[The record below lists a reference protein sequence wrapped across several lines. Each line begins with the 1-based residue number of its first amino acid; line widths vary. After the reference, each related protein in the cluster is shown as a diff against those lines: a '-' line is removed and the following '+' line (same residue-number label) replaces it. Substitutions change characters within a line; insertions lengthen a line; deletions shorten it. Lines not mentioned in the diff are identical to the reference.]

1 MQKQLEARL
10 VCYRQGNVRGDVLV
24 EATDINV
31 VLRLGEVSALTFK
44 LPGLYSMGTDAGYV
58 NYTRAL
64 IDNWDV
70 ALEVSWGE
78 GWYEPFNARFEIVKE
93 ERDDDLYGKVALTGV
108 GIVSDLAYGFNLTTN
123 KIGKETGTHD
133 YSMVRAGQIMSDWIT
148 SAQSQGSMPRL
159 RWKRSGSG
167 YVTDST
173 HGWTTAV
180 DSAGKTWAAN
190 SKVNG
195 NFQRTASAIDVLRS
209 LVGAVEWVTRGNTLC
224 LYNTGT
230 LEKPLKPGGV
240 ELILGRELENIP
252 LAREISERVQRVVA
266 FGEKGINR
274 TAHNGIVGGTRG
286 PRTRAVTVGGEK
298 ESANLTARAEA
309 EVIARQ
315 GIREELRR
323 DMDLLHAEFLPWR
336 DFELGARVISEGWT
350 TSREEYT
357 VSELILRETGP
368 EHGLQ
373 VAVTLGDPMKSA
385 VERIQ
390 MAVRNLSGSSGDAP
404 QGGAGGGV
412 AGGGGSIS
420 DPRADEGPPAAPVI
434 SSLEVHH
441 TISPSGFTT
450 ASIQVAW
457 NHVTLAA
464 SGEPLWRDILEY
476 RVEGRDGRNPSNPWV
491 HWGTTGGDLYS
502 PVLVKDGL
510 FPGQSYWV
518 RVFART
524 QEGWSNPSTEVE
536 IFSGQDST
544 PPPKPKPPILSS
556 AQGTVTAEVT
566 GEFVNNAA
574 RPADLSHFEVWAKR
588 GTNAAALHSTVT
600 GKGVAIIGS
609 TRHEQVEVY
618 LIAVDTSKNKSDP
631 SDTVSITTLGV
642 LDEPQIKQKFD
653 DADQYFSDIRDELDD
668 VDAAINGPNG
678 ALVKAQEAWNMAV
691 QGGQDWILEYAVNSS
706 TVTAPTSDWGTTV
719 PTRAAGET
727 LWMRTKIVHGDG
739 TETVTTASPVTGDRG
754 DNGAP
759 GEPGE
764 PGAPGGK
771 GDPGEPGTPG
781 ISVTKITP
789 YFRLASKSTTT
800 LNAPTTKPPGTPW
813 GAHEPDF
820 DVSQAMW
827 RTELVEFSNGDFAYT
842 APTRV
847 TAYQGAAEAKLAA
860 DSKATIFRFHSESI
874 PPPTPAFAGNNAGDV
889 AWAFGNS
896 NLSGPITGQWTWD
909 GYWKPSTIDS
919 NIIANLT
926 VDKLVST
933 GNAEFNN
940 AVVET
945 LMGQTA
951 FFNNLQAMRVQVG
964 GAGLDQFPDPWFKNA
979 SAWTGLGVSA
989 IADASM
995 PGGGALRIVRPS
1007 TTGKYGSA
1015 YGQDPSMEIVP
1026 DATYRFRALV
1036 RGYQVSGLSYLTVE
1050 LTGKT
1055 TTGIT
1060 ATASKIIALPSNFTS
1075 TAVPVEAL
1083 IEVAPNWEGPVNIGL
1098 YAGNGTG
1105 ELRIGAAHFERMT
1118 DKTLITEGSI
1128 MTEHLAAT
1136 AVTADI
1142 VDSGSFSG
1150 KLFTGGTFTGS
1161 LFRTA
1166 ASGARVQMDSSGLR
1180 AYNSSGSTTFNLTGA
1195 SGSIAGFTITGGTIR
1210 TSASGSRV
1218 EMTSSGTFQGLQ
1230 RLDPSGGTLMRL
1242 GHDSG
1247 NVRQGLA
1254 FWRASVSGYKNG
1266 TYPAFEVDDI
1276 GLTFRN
1282 PTNNAAYGGLKGS
1295 LNNQLWLNANRA
1307 GVMLNT
1313 NGTATLNGTIINFDH
1328 DHPGTSTAQTWRIQ
1342 AASSGGITAST
1353 WRFMP
1358 GRAKMLQ
1365 SALAA
1370 NLHIDANGYVYHTT
1384 SARKWKLD
1392 IKDVGVDPNLILN
1405 VRVRDWIDKSA
1416 ASLDENYSTRTPGV
1430 VAEELEEAGLSEF
1443 VVYDELEDG
1452 THVSGVLYDRLA
1464 LLLIPVVRDLRDR
1477 LDALEGNK

>member
-167 YVTDST
+167 YVTDSA
-173 HGWTTAV
+173 HGWTTSV

-274 TAHNGIVGGTRG
+274 TAHNGSVGGTRG

-309 EVIARQ
+309 EVLARQ

-373 VAVTLGDPMKSA
+373 VAVTLGDPTKTA

-390 MAVRNLSGSSGDAP
+390 MAVRNLAASSGDAP
-404 QGGAGGGV
+404 QGGASGGV
-412 AGGGGSIS
+412 AGGGGSVS

-441 TISPSGFTT
+441 TISPSGFTS

-464 SGEPLWRDILEY
+464 SGEPLWRDIIEY

-524 QEGWSNPSTEVE
+524 QEGWSGPSTAVE

-544 PPPKPKPPILSS
+544 PPPQPKPPLLST

-588 GTNAAALHSTVT
+588 GNNAAALHSTVT

-609 TRHEQVEVY
+609 ARGEQVKVY
-618 LIAVDTSKNKSDP
+618 LVAVDTSKNESTP
-631 SDTVSITTLGV
+631 SATVSITTLGV

-653 DADQYFSDIRDELDD
+653 DADQYFSDIRDELDAM
-668 VDAAINGPNG
+668 DAAVNGPNG
-678 ALVKAQEAWNMAV
+678 IVEGFAEVKE
-691 QGGQDWILEYAVNSS
+691 
-706 TVTAPTSDWGTTV
+706 
-719 PTRAAGET
+719 
-727 LWMRTKIVHGDG
+727 
-739 TETVTTASPVTGDRG
+739 
-754 DNGAP
+754 
-759 GEPGE
+759 
-764 PGAPGGK
+764 
-771 GDPGEPGTPG
+771 
-781 ISVTKITP
+781 
-789 YFRLASKSTTT
+789 
-800 LNAPTTKPPGTPW
+800 
-813 GAHEPDF
+813 
-820 DVSQAMW
+820 
-827 RTELVEFSNGDFAYT
+827 
-842 APTRV
+842 
-847 TAYQGAAEAKLAA
+847 AA
-860 DSKATIFRFHSESI
+860 DSKSTIFRFYSSTV
-874 PPPTPAFAGNNAGDV
+874 PPAAPTFDGNNAGDV
-889 AWAFGNS
+889 AWAFKN
-896 NLSGPITGQWTWD
+896 NLLSGPITGQWTWD
-909 GYWKPSTIDS
+909 GYWKPSQIDS

-951 FFNNLQAMRVQVG
+951 FFDNLQAMRVQVG
-964 GAGLDQFPDPWFKNA
+964 GAGLDQFPDPWFKNT

-995 PGGGALRIVRPS
+995 PGGGALRIVRPLS
-1007 TTGKYGSA
+1007 TGKYGSA
-1015 YGQDPSMEIVP
+1015 YGQDPSMEVVP

-1050 LTGKT
+1050 LTGRT
-1055 TTGIT
+1055 TTGIDGT
-1060 ATASKIIALPSNFTS
+1060 TSKIISLPSNFTS
-1075 TAVPVEAL
+1075 TTAPVEAL
-1083 IEVAPNWEGPVNIGL
+1083 IEVPLNWQGPVNIGL

-1166 ASGARVQMDSSGLR
+1166 ASGARVQMDNNGIK
-1180 AYNSSGSTTFNLTGA
+1180 AYNSSGTMTFYLTGA
-1195 SGSIAGFTITGGTIR
+1195 SGEINGFTITGGTIR
-1210 TSASGSRV
+1210 TAASGSRV

-1230 RLDPSGGTLMRL
+1230 RLDPSGGTLIRL

-1247 NVRQGLA
+1247 DVRQGLA
-1254 FWRASVSGYKNG
+1254 FWRATVSGYKNG
-1266 TYPAFEVDDI
+1266 TYPAFEVNDI

-1282 PTNNAAYGGLKGS
+1282 PSNNAVYGS
-1295 LNNQLWLNANRA
+1295 LRGTSENQIRLASNWA
-1307 GVMLNT
+1307 GIMLN
-1313 NGTATLNGTIINFDH
+1313 NDGTASLSGSVINFDH
-1328 DHPGTSTAQTWRIQ
+1328 DHPGTSTMQTWRIQ
-1342 AASSGGITAST
+1342 AATAGGITAST

-1358 GRAKMLQ
+1358 GRTKMMQ

-1370 NLHIDANGYVYHTT
+1370 NLHIDANGYIYHTT

-1392 IKDVGVDPNLILN
+1392 IKDVGVDPSLILN

-1452 THVSGVLYDRLA
+1452 THISGVLYDRLA

-1477 LDALEGNK
+1477 LEALEGNK